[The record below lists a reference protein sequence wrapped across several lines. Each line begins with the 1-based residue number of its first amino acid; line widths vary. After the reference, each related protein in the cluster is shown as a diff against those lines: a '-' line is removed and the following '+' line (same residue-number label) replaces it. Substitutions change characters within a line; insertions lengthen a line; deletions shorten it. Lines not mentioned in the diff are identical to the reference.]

1 METRMDKRKAQT
13 KEKIFLAAVELFLQ
27 QGFDRTTVEQIT
39 EKADVAKGTFFNHF
53 PSKIDVLFYLS
64 EQRMTLMEDLLER
77 KLKKI
82 KSAREKIYVW
92 LKVFAEKNEENKDI
106 VMLVVKEAFKLEF
119 SQMKPEK
126 EVRTKFIFKL
136 LDIIKEG
143 QEMLEFRN
151 DFDPYLAADLLMSMY
166 YFTLFQWL
174 EGDLSRTLTEEYLSR
189 AEIILSGIRR

>member
-1 METRMDKRKAQT
+1 MGTRIDKKKAQT
-13 KEKIFLAAVELFLQ
+13 KERIFLNAVDLFLQ
-27 QGFDRTTVEQIT
+27 QGFERTTIEQIT

-53 PSKIDVLFYLS
+53 PTKVDVLFYLS
-64 EQRMTLMEDLLER
+64 EQRMALMEDLLEK

-82 KSAREKIYVW
+82 RSAREKIFVW

-126 EVRTKFIFKL
+126 EVRTKFKLKL
-136 LDIIKEG
+136 LEIIREG
-143 QEMLEFRN
+143 QETLEFRN

-166 YFTLFQWL
+166 YFTMFEWL
-174 EGDLSRTLTEEYLSR
+174 EGDLSHTLTEEYFSR